1 MSPFDFLNSIN
12 ETKQDLF
19 VDPTVEKD
27 YNAFIVNKGL
37 SYFPDTILFAN
48 EMNKYRDAP
57 KKWQYDFLRNAIPKK
72 RRFSKWHKK
81 DAPTDLIQLICKH
94 YKYSEQKAYEIL
106 DLLSPEQIDS
116 IRKQYDVGGRNP

>member
-81 DAPTDLIQLICKH
+81 DVPTDLIQLICKH
-94 YKYSEQKAYEIL
+94 YKYSEQKAYEVM
-106 DLLSPEQIDS
+106 DLLSPEQIES
-116 IRKQYDVGGRNP
+116 IRTQYDVGGRNP